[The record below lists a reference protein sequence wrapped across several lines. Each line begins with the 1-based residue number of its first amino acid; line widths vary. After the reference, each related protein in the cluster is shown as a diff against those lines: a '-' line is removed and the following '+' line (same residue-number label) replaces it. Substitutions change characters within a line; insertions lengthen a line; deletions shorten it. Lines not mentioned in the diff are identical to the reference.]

1 MWNLKFRILPDS
13 QRSPEKIAWQE
24 QVPSMHVPPFKHG
37 SSGEQLFGS
46 KFLLKKYGQ
55 LDGQ

>member
-37 SSGEQLFGS
+37 SSGEQS
-46 KFLLKKYGQ
+46 KFLLKKFGQ